1 MALKIFLSHSANDDA
16 LASALV
22 DCLLSSMILE
32 DSELRCTSVPG
43 HKLSVGTDFAAALL
57 EDIGESSVVIGL
69 ITKSALSSS
78 WVLFELG
85 ATWGSKKHMKPIV
98 TGEVDIKALPGP
110 VSGRH
115 VARLSSRADVAQ
127 LLSEVTKLVNAT
139 PRSAAKIDKAIE
151 TLLSAHA
158 AHVSAQTV
166 THSKNKVET
175 NSKELV
181 VAGMSLSELVR
192 YWRVRKSKFQ
202 LSMPAASRMLSP
214 RFLTFLSVIP
224 IHCLMAFKAIG
235 IEILQRAFY
244 TKSWDFGYYRTD

>member
-1 MALKIFLSHSANDDA
+1 MALKIFLSHSAIDEA

-69 ITKSALSSS
+69 ITRNALSSS

-98 TGEVDIKALPGP
+98 TGEVDLKALPGP

-115 VARLSSRADVAQ
+115 VARLSSRTDVAR
-127 LLSEVTKLVNAT
+127 LLSEITKL
-139 PRSAAKIDKAIE
+139 
-151 TLLSAHA
+151 
-158 AHVSAQTV
+158 Q
-166 THSKNKVET
+166 
-175 NSKELV
+175 
-181 VAGMSLSELVR
+181 VR
-192 YWRVRKSKFQ
+192 RLKFQ
-202 LSMPAASRMLSP
+202 PNTPVATRMFKSRSLTCSPVMLTHCPMAS
-214 RFLTFLSVIP
+214 
-224 IHCLMAFKAIG
+224 KAIG
-235 IEILQRAFY
+235 IEIRQRVFY
-244 TKSWDFGYYRTD
+244 IKSWDFGFYLTD